1 MNSNENALSP
11 IPALPIYNYV
21 VMVQSS
27 KVQGSWMRHIESRI
41 CVEPEPLNVSYEGE
55 TDEIGAI

>member
-1 MNSNENALSP
+1 
-11 IPALPIYNYV
+11 
-21 VMVQSS
+21 
-27 KVQGSWMRHIESRI
+27 MRHIESRI